1 MALLVGVIALV
12 RFYSKKNNT
21 ILFIATGF
29 LGTGLLDGYHAIVTS
44 SYFDQ
49 LFPSAPPSLIPWS
62 WNASRTFL
70 SLMMLFSVVAW
81 RREKRIGEAGKIKEG
96 TIYVAAGILTL
107 FSFIFFAFVPLPR
120 AHFPEIIFHR
130 PQEFV
135 SALFFLLA
143 LVGFLKKAH
152 WKTDTFEHW
161 LILSLVVGLMA
172 QVMYMSFSGQVFE
185 VMFDSAHEL
194 KVVSYVCV
202 LTGLI
207 TSMYE
212 IFQQVEESGSRI
224 ESANAEL
231 KKEIAERKQAE
242 FTLRTQSGKLK
253 RSNED
258 LEQFAYVASHD
269 LKEPLRMVASYVQL
283 LARRYKG
290 KLDADADEFIEFAV
304 DGASRMKRLIDDLL
318 DYSRVTTQG
327 KRLEKTCRNDA
338 LAQALANLGSKL
350 ESSGAIVNSGSLP
363 ITMGDESQLVRL
375 FQNLIDN
382 AIKFCIG
389 RVPEIYISASPID
402 DLNCS
407 PLTTVQETSLSNLD
421 GPQPDLN
428 PHSTNSAEKLPGWL
442 ISVSDNGIGIDPK
455 YFIRIFQI
463 FQRLHRKEDLPG
475 TGIGLSICQKTVR
488 RHGGRI
494 WVESKLGEGATF
506 KFTLP
511 LATSDLSG
519 EAEEEGDPLLQMAE
533 AV

>member
-1 MALLVGVIALV
+1 
-12 RFYSKKNNT
+12 
-21 ILFIATGF
+21 
-29 LGTGLLDGYHAIVTS
+29 
-44 SYFDQ
+44 
-49 LFPSAPPSLIPWS
+49 
-62 WNASRTFL
+62 
-70 SLMMLFSVVAW
+70 
-81 RREKRIGEAGKIKEG
+81 
-96 TIYVAAGILTL
+96 
-107 FSFIFFAFVPLPR
+107 
-120 AHFPEIIFHR
+120 
-130 PQEFV
+130 
-135 SALFFLLA
+135 
-143 LVGFLKKAH
+143 
-152 WKTDTFEHW
+152 
-161 LILSLVVGLMA
+161 
-172 QVMYMSFSGQVFE
+172 
-185 VMFDSAHEL
+185 
-194 KVVSYVCV
+194 
-202 LTGLI
+202 
-207 TSMYE
+207 
-212 IFQQVEESGSRI
+212 
-224 ESANAEL
+224 
-231 KKEIAERKQAE
+231 
-242 FTLRTQSGKLK
+242 
-253 RSNED
+253 
-258 LEQFAYVASHD
+258 
-269 LKEPLRMVASYVQL
+269 MVASYVQL

-327 KRLEKTCRNDA
+327 KRLEKTCCNDA

-475 TGIGLSICQKTVR
+475 TGIGLPICQKTVR